1 MSLFSADEGWNFEF
15 SNYLQENRVAWPVR
29 ISRSSV
35 YAAVTCSTVDRNTIY
50 VRSCTAAR
58 NSNTPYGIWSQ
69 VNDRTSAIYR
79 TAGGPSSNCRICSN
93 TWGITTLRWSGRR
106 TGRSTATSAA
116 RASPR
121 SPASVPTRRR
131 SVMYVPNPTSNSQ
144 IRWYAVPVY
153 SLWVESKWR
162 KKKVKEESISTIA
175 RIYFRSSNRSSL
187 TTEIFALT
195 LSRATLR
202 QLLVTHAHDGGGFT
216 LASILYTDG
225 FPFKRSLSTVSFVPF
240 RGLPG
245 VIDVSQAS

>member
-1 MSLFSADEGWNFEF
+1 MTGANFPIE
-15 SNYLQENRVAWPVR
+15 RVRGRYVFH
-29 ISRSSV
+29 
-35 YAAVTCSTVDRNTIY
+35 RNTIY

-116 RASPR
+116 RVSPR

-144 IRWYAVPVY
+144 IRWYAVPVIITER
-153 SLWVESKWR
+153 VGNE
-162 KKKVKEESISTIA
+162 KKGRIDRLRCVIA
-175 RIYFRSSNRSSL
+175 RSYISAIIALL
-187 TTEIFALT
+187 TTEI
-195 LSRATLR
+195 
-202 QLLVTHAHDGGGFT
+202 
-216 LASILYTDG
+216 LY
-225 FPFKRSLSTVSFVPF
+225 
-240 RGLPG
+240 
-245 VIDVSQAS
+245 